1 MAIDINELGIN
12 EAIRYHKPNDPYYW
26 EVDNLPLIDIMR
38 NIVLTAAKI
47 NELVIEINNHYDKG
61 EIDSLRTR
69 DLFDV
74 DNVTPGLNDVLKW
87 NGATYTPG
95 PGSNWT
101 YELEDVYNPNPGT
114 NPNAS
119 NVEGTVLKWSEV
131 LNPPQFYQSQLE
143 LDDIYNV
150 EVPKWNDYWST
161 SNPGGHRDGD
171 ILMFDN
177 LASFTG
183 KYVNKQNTI
192 GNLTDCDP
200 PPPFRSTLTTT
211 NTGTVRWDAHE
222 STPIQRTMYTT
233 VQEPTFDVVAG
244 GTIYLSTSNFAEDS
258 FGAGVTQ
265 IPAPWKI
272 VGAQISVSSVTDGLD
287 ADIWVKLGPTTGNQ
301 MVSRIYGATG
311 TGPDGGNVVH
321 YNMKIS
327 GWSRTS
333 EWLSLGYQYN
343 YTNASAF
350 QVKLW
355 LSTVTIE
362 RDFYSVPV

>member
-1 MAIDINELGIN
+1 
-12 EAIRYHKPNDPYYW
+12 
-26 EVDNLPLIDIMR
+26 
-38 NIVLTAAKI
+38 
-47 NELVIEINNHYDKG
+47 
-61 EIDSLRTR
+61 
-69 DLFDV
+69 
-74 DNVTPGLNDVLKW
+74 
-87 NGATYTPG
+87 
-95 PGSNWT
+95 
-101 YELEDVYNPNPGT
+101 
-114 NPNAS
+114 
-119 NVEGTVLKWSEV
+119 
-131 LNPPQFYQSQLE
+131 
-143 LDDIYNV
+143 
-150 EVPKWNDYWST
+150 
-161 SNPGGHRDGD
+161 
-171 ILMFDN
+171 MFDN